1 MLAIS
6 AHFLK
11 QEPSLTSHPDP
22 PTVHDLRGF
31 PNRLDEMPYPAP
43 GEPALAQQ
51 VAERITNTGMP
62 AHLDRLRGL
71 DHGAWTAIRL
81 MGRGAEIPVGTA
93 FARALRDAGH
103 HYRLGQ
109 ALRGSAAQGVLV
121 LGSGGMSHNLRA
133 LDRKGGA
140 RPSTA

>member
-1 MLAIS
+1 LIYRETAN
-6 AHFLK
+6 LDVK
-11 QEPSLTSHPDP
+11 LG
-22 PTVHDLRGF
+22 LRGF
-31 PNRLDEMPYPAP
+31 PNRLDEIPHPAP

-51 VAERITNTGMP
+51 VAERITNAGMP
-62 AHLDRLRGL
+62 AHLDPHRGL

-81 MGRGAEIPVGTA
+81 MYPEAEIPVLQLSLVRSG
-93 FARALRDAGH
+93 DAGY
-103 HYRLGQ
+103 HYRLEQ